1 MIFHPFTFEDQEDG
15 VIFPDPTFEQNKRH
29 AIHRWV
35 PWIAGFS
42 ADFVIDVLR
51 RYLPDGDGRTT
62 CVLDPFAGVGTTLVE
77 SIRHGYNTIG
87 FEINPFAAFAARVKC
102 TAFLLDPAL
111 VRLHVTAFEHR
122 ARRIT
127 DAIDLAWDRGD
138 DLTRLLPAPT
148 SRPPAAFRSRVP
160 FFSPAVE
167 RKVLHCLDL
176 MHAIPDPRVRDLML
190 LAFGSI
196 LVPIS
201 NYSYE
206 PSLGSRAAVGKAD
219 VLNADVVGLLCARL
233 YDMERDIMLYRDDMM
248 HVRSI
253 PNSNVINDDSRRMRR
268 VIPDSSIDIVVTSP
282 PYLNNYHYIRNTRPH
297 LFWLNLV
304 SQPSDLKRF
313 EEANFGKY
321 WQTVRNKASPTLL
334 VHLSDLNQMIE
345 EISSKNQEK
354 GVYGGRGWANYVI
367 EYFNDCYHMTQ
378 HLYHVL
384 KPGSR
389 AVFVVGNSIIQGVN
403 VRTDQ
408 LLGRIGELCG
418 FEVECILP
426 LREKRVGNSIINSS
440 VRNGNPCHATL
451 YEAAVVIKKPAT
463 PRLDHESA

>member
-1 MIFHPFTFEDQEDG
+1 MIFR
-15 VIFPDPTFEQNKRH
+15 DPAFEQNKRH

-42 ADFVIDVLR
+42 ADFVVDALQ
-51 RYLPDGDGRTT
+51 RYLPNEAGRNI

-77 SIRHGYNTIG
+77 SIRHGYNAIG
-87 FEINPFAAFAARVKC
+87 FEINPFAALAARVKC
-102 TAFLLDPAL
+102 TAFLLDPAS
-111 VRLHVTAFEHR
+111 VRAHIVTFEQR
-122 ARRIT
+122 ARHIT
-127 DAIDLAWDRGD
+127 EAIDQAWARGD
-138 DLTRLLPAPT
+138 DLAHLLPAPA

-176 MHAIPDPRVRDLML
+176 IHAVPDPQVRDLML

-196 LVPIS
+196 LVHVS

-206 PSLGSRAAVGKAD
+206 PSLGSRSAVGKAD
-219 VLNADVVGLLCARL
+219 VLNADVAGLLSARL
-233 YDMERDIMLYRDDMM
+233 YDMEHDIIVYRRDMM
-248 HVRSI
+248 QFQ
-253 PNSNVINDDSRRMRR
+253 PLPEGKVINDDSRQMRR
-268 VIPDSSIDIVVTSP
+268 MIPDSSIDIVITSP

-297 LFWLNLV
+297 LFWLNFV

-321 WQTVRNKASPTLL
+321 WQTVRDKAAPTLL
-334 VHLSDLNQMIE
+334 FHLADLDQTIE

-367 EYFNDCYHMTQ
+367 EYFNDCYHMNQ
-378 HLYHVL
+378 NLYYVL
-384 KPGSR
+384 KPGAR
-389 AVFVVGNSIIQGVN
+389 AVFVVGNSIIQGIN

-408 LLGRIGELCG
+408 FLGRIGEICG
-418 FEVECILP
+418 LEVETIHT

-440 VRNGNPCHATL
+440 VRNGKSCHSTL
-451 YEAAVVIKKPAT
+451 YEAAVVMRKPA
-463 PRLDHESA
+463 L

>member
-1 MIFHPFTFEDQEDG
+1 MGAEQMMQRSFTFEDQDDV
-15 VIFPDPTFEQNKRH
+15 VIFRDPAFEQNKRH

-42 ADFVIDVLR
+42 ADFVVDALQ
-51 RYLPDGDGRTT
+51 RYLPNEAGRNI

-77 SIRHGYNTIG
+77 SIRHGYNAIG
-87 FEINPFAAFAARVKC
+87 FEINPFAALAARVKC
-102 TAFLLDPAL
+102 TAFLLDPAS
-111 VRLHVTAFEHR
+111 VRAHIVTFEQR
-122 ARRIT
+122 ARRLT
-127 DAIDLAWDRGD
+127 KAIDQAWARGD
-138 DLTRLLPAPT
+138 DLARLLPAPA

-176 MHAIPDPRVRDLML
+176 IHAVPDPQVRDLML

-196 LVPIS
+196 LVHVS

-206 PSLGSRAAVGKAD
+206 PSLGSRSAVGKAD
-219 VLNADVVGLLCARL
+219 VLNADVAGLLSARL
-233 YDMERDIMLYRDDMM
+233 YDMEHDIIVYRRDMM
-248 HVRSI
+248 QFQ
-253 PNSNVINDDSRRMRR
+253 PLPEGKVINDDSRQMRR
-268 VIPDSSIDIVVTSP
+268 MIPDSSIDIVITSP

-297 LFWLNLV
+297 LFWLNFV

-321 WQTVRNKASPTLL
+321 WQTVRDKAAPTLL
-334 VHLSDLNQMIE
+334 FHLADLDQTIE

-367 EYFNDCYHMTQ
+367 EYFNDCYHMNQ
-378 HLYHVL
+378 NLYYVL
-384 KPGSR
+384 KPGAR
-389 AVFVVGNSIIQGVN
+389 AVFVVGNSIIQGIN

-408 LLGRIGELCG
+408 FLGRIGEICG
-418 FEVECILP
+418 LEVETIHT

-440 VRNGNPCHATL
+440 VRNGKSCHSTL
-451 YEAAVVIKKPAT
+451 YEAAVVMRKPA
-463 PRLDHESA
+463 L

>member
-1 MIFHPFTFEDQEDG
+1 MGAEQMMQRSFTFEDQEDV
-15 VIFPDPTFEQNKRH
+15 VIFRDPAFEQNKRH

-42 ADFVIDVLR
+42 ADFVVDALR
-51 RYLPDGDGRTT
+51 RYLPGGTERDT

-77 SIRHGYNTIG
+77 SIRHGYNAIG
-87 FEINPFAAFAARVKC
+87 FEINPFAALAARVKC

-111 VRLHVTAFEHR
+111 VRAHIVTFEQR
-122 ARRIT
+122 ARHIT
-127 DAIDLAWDRGD
+127 EAIDQAWARGD
-138 DLTRLLPAPT
+138 DLAHLLPAPA

-176 MHAIPDPRVRDLML
+176 IHAVPDPQVRDLML

-196 LVPIS
+196 LVHVS

-206 PSLGSRAAVGKAD
+206 PSLGSRSAVGKAD
-219 VLNADVVGLLCARL
+219 VLNADVAGLLSARL
-233 YDMERDIMLYRDDMM
+233 YDMEHDIIVYRRDMM
-248 HVRSI
+248 QFQ
-253 PNSNVINDDSRRMRR
+253 PFPEGKVINDDSRQMRR
-268 VIPDSSIDIVVTSP
+268 MIPDSSIDIVITSP

-297 LFWLNLV
+297 LFWLNFV

-321 WQTVRNKASPTLL
+321 WQTVRDKAAPTLL
-334 VHLSDLNQMIE
+334 FRLADLDQTIE

-354 GVYGGRGWANYVI
+354 GAYGGRGWANYVI
-367 EYFNDCYHMTQ
+367 EYFNDCYHMNQ
-378 HLYHVL
+378 NLYHVL
-384 KPGSR
+384 KPGAR

-408 LLGRIGELCG
+408 FLGRIGEICG
-418 FEVECILP
+418 LEVETIHT

-440 VRNGNPCHATL
+440 VRNGKSCHSTL
-451 YEAAVVIKKPAT
+451 YEAAVVMRKPA
-463 PRLDHESA
+463 L

>member
-1 MIFHPFTFEDQEDG
+1 MGAEQMMQRSFTFEDQDDV
-15 VIFPDPTFEQNKRH
+15 VIFRDPAFEQNKRH

-42 ADFVIDVLR
+42 ADFVVDALR
-51 RYLPDGDGRTT
+51 RYLPDEAGKNI

-77 SIRHGYNTIG
+77 SIRHGYNAIG
-87 FEINPFAAFAARVKC
+87 FEINPFAALAARVKC
-102 TAFLLDPAL
+102 TAFLLDPAS
-111 VRLHVTAFEHR
+111 VRAHIVTFEQR
-122 ARRIT
+122 ARRLT
-127 DAIDLAWDRGD
+127 KAIDQAWARGD
-138 DLTRLLPAPT
+138 DLARLLPAPA

-176 MHAIPDPRVRDLML
+176 IHAVPDPQVRDLML

-196 LVPIS
+196 LVHVS

-206 PSLGSRAAVGKAD
+206 PSLGSRSAVGKAD
-219 VLNADVVGLLCARL
+219 VLNADVAGLLSARL
-233 YDMERDIMLYRDDMM
+233 YDMEHDIIVYRRDMM
-248 HVRSI
+248 QFQ
-253 PNSNVINDDSRRMRR
+253 PLPEGKVINDDSRQMRR
-268 VIPDSSIDIVVTSP
+268 MIPDSSIDIVITSP

-297 LFWLNLV
+297 LFWLNFV

-321 WQTVRNKASPTLL
+321 WQTVRDKAAPTLL
-334 VHLSDLNQMIE
+334 FHLADLDQTIE

-367 EYFNDCYHMTQ
+367 EYFNDCYHMNQ
-378 HLYHVL
+378 NLYYVL
-384 KPGSR
+384 KPGAR
-389 AVFVVGNSIIQGVN
+389 AVFVVGNSIIQGIN

-408 LLGRIGELCG
+408 FLGRIGEICG
-418 FEVECILP
+418 LEVETIHT

-440 VRNGNPCHATL
+440 VRNGKSCHSTL
-451 YEAAVVIKKPAT
+451 YEAAVVMRKPA
-463 PRLDHESA
+463 L

>member
-1 MIFHPFTFEDQEDG
+1 MIQHSFIFEDQEDV
-15 VIFPDPTFEQNKRH
+15 VIFRDPAFEQNKRH

-42 ADFVIDVLR
+42 ADFVVDALR
-51 RYLPDGDGRTT
+51 RYLPDGAGRNT

-77 SIRHGYNTIG
+77 SIRHGHNAIG
-87 FEINPFAAFAARVKC
+87 FEINPFAALAARVKC
-102 TAFLLDPAL
+102 TAFLLDPAS
-111 VRLHVTAFEHR
+111 VRAHIVAFEQR

-127 DAIDLAWDRGD
+127 EAIDQAWACGD
-138 DLTRLLPAPT
+138 DLARLLPAPA

-176 MHAIPDPRVRDLML
+176 IHAVPDPQVRDLML

-196 LVPIS
+196 LVHVS

-206 PSLGSRAAVGKAD
+206 PSLGSRSAVGKAD
-219 VLNADVVGLLCARL
+219 VLNADVAGLLSARL
-233 YDMERDIMLYRDDMM
+233 YDMEHDIIVYRRDMM
-248 HVRSI
+248 QFQ
-253 PNSNVINDDSRRMRR
+253 PFPEGKVINDDSRQVRH
-268 VIPDSSIDIVVTSP
+268 ILPDSSIDIVITSP
-282 PYLNNYHYIRNTRPH
+282 PYLNNYHYVRNTRPH
-297 LFWLNLV
+297 LFWLNFV
-304 SQPSDLKRF
+304 SQPKDLKRF

-321 WQTVRNKASPTLL
+321 WQTVRDKAAPTLL
-334 VHLSDLNQMIE
+334 FHLADLDQTIE

-367 EYFNDCYHMTQ
+367 EYFNDCYHMNQ
-378 HLYHVL
+378 NLYYVL
-384 KPGSR
+384 KPGAR
-389 AVFVVGNSIIQGVN
+389 AVFVVGNSIIQGIN

-408 LLGRIGELCG
+408 FLGRIGEICG
-418 FEVECILP
+418 LEVETIHT

-440 VRNGNPCHATL
+440 VRNGKSCHSTL
-451 YEAAVVIKKPAT
+451 YEAAVVMRKPA
-463 PRLDHESA
+463 L

>member
-1 MIFHPFTFEDQEDG
+1 MGAEQMMQRSFTFEDQDDV
-15 VIFPDPTFEQNKRH
+15 VIFRDPAFEQNKRH

-42 ADFVIDVLR
+42 ADFVVDALR
-51 RYLPDGDGRTT
+51 RYLPDEAGKNI

-77 SIRHGYNTIG
+77 SIRHGYNAIG
-87 FEINPFAAFAARVKC
+87 FEINPFAALAARVKC
-102 TAFLLDPAL
+102 TAFLLDPAS
-111 VRLHVTAFEHR
+111 VRAHIVTFEQR
-122 ARRIT
+122 ARRLT
-127 DAIDLAWDRGD
+127 KAIDQAWARGD
-138 DLTRLLPAPT
+138 DLARLLPAPA

-176 MHAIPDPRVRDLML
+176 IHAVPDPQVRDLML

-196 LVPIS
+196 LVHVS

-206 PSLGSRAAVGKAD
+206 PSLGSRSAVGKAD
-219 VLNADVVGLLCARL
+219 VLNADVAGLLSARL
-233 YDMERDIMLYRDDMM
+233 YDMEHDIIVYRRDMM
-248 HVRSI
+248 QFQ
-253 PNSNVINDDSRRMRR
+253 PLPEGKVINDDSRQMRR
-268 VIPDSSIDIVVTSP
+268 MIPDSSIDIVITSP

-297 LFWLNLV
+297 LFWLNFV

-321 WQTVRNKASPTLL
+321 WQTVRDKAAPTLL
-334 VHLSDLNQMIE
+334 FHLADLDQTIE

-367 EYFNDCYHMTQ
+367 EYFNDCYHMNQ
-378 HLYHVL
+378 NLYYVL
-384 KPGSR
+384 KPGAR
-389 AVFVVGNSIIQGVN
+389 AVFVGGNSIIQGVN

-408 LLGRIGELCG
+408 FLGRIGEICG
-418 FEVECILP
+418 LEVETIHT

-440 VRNGNPCHATL
+440 VRNGKSCHSTL
-451 YEAAVVIKKPAT
+451 YEAAVVMRKPA
-463 PRLDHESA
+463 L

>member
-1 MIFHPFTFEDQEDG
+1 MIQHSFIFEDQEDV
-15 VIFPDPTFEQNKRH
+15 VIFRDPAFEQNKRH

-42 ADFVIDVLR
+42 ADFVVDALQ
-51 RYLPDGDGRTT
+51 RYLPNEAGRNI

-77 SIRHGYNTIG
+77 SIRHGYNAIG
-87 FEINPFAAFAARVKC
+87 FEINPFAALAARVKC
-102 TAFLLDPAL
+102 TAFLLDPAS
-111 VRLHVTAFEHR
+111 VRAHIVTFEQR
-122 ARRIT
+122 ARHIT
-127 DAIDLAWDRGD
+127 EAIDQAWARGD
-138 DLTRLLPAPT
+138 DLAHLLPAPA

-176 MHAIPDPRVRDLML
+176 IHAVPDPQVRDLML

-196 LVPIS
+196 LVHVS

-206 PSLGSRAAVGKAD
+206 PSLGSRSAVGKAD
-219 VLNADVVGLLCARL
+219 VLNADVAGLLSARL
-233 YDMERDIMLYRDDMM
+233 YDMEHDIIVYRRDMM
-248 HVRSI
+248 QFQ
-253 PNSNVINDDSRRMRR
+253 PLPEGKVINDDSRQMRR
-268 VIPDSSIDIVVTSP
+268 MIPDSSIDIVITSP

-297 LFWLNLV
+297 LFWLNFV

-321 WQTVRNKASPTLL
+321 WQTVRDKAAPTLL
-334 VHLSDLNQMIE
+334 FHLADLDQTIE

-367 EYFNDCYHMTQ
+367 EYFNDCYHMNQ
-378 HLYHVL
+378 NLYYVL
-384 KPGSR
+384 KPGAR
-389 AVFVVGNSIIQGVN
+389 AVFVVGNSIIQGIN

-408 LLGRIGELCG
+408 FLGRIGEICG
-418 FEVECILP
+418 LEVETIHT

-440 VRNGNPCHATL
+440 VRNGKSCHSTL
-451 YEAAVVIKKPAT
+451 YEAAVVMRKPA
-463 PRLDHESA
+463 L

>member
-1 MIFHPFTFEDQEDG
+1 MGAEQMMQRSFTFEDQDDV
-15 VIFPDPTFEQNKRH
+15 VIFRDPAFEQNKRH

-42 ADFVIDVLR
+42 SDFVVDALQ
-51 RYLPDGDGRTT
+51 RYLPDEAGKNI

-77 SIRHGYNTIG
+77 SIRHGYNAIG
-87 FEINPFAAFAARVKC
+87 FEINPFAALAARVKC

-111 VRLHVTAFEHR
+111 VRAHIVTFEQR

-127 DAIDLAWDRGD
+127 EAIDQAWARGD
-138 DLTRLLPAPT
+138 DLARLLPAPA

-176 MHAIPDPRVRDLML
+176 IHAVPDPQVRDLML

-196 LVPIS
+196 LVHVS

-206 PSLGSRAAVGKAD
+206 PSLGSRSAVGKAD
-219 VLNADVVGLLCARL
+219 VLNADVAGLLSARL
-233 YDMERDIMLYRDDMM
+233 YDMEHDIIVYRRDMM
-248 HVRSI
+248 QFQ
-253 PNSNVINDDSRRMRR
+253 PLPEGKVINDDSRQMRR
-268 VIPDSSIDIVVTSP
+268 MIPDSSIDIVITSP

-297 LFWLNLV
+297 LFWLNFV
-304 SQPSDLKRF
+304 SQPSDLKRL

-321 WQTVRNKASPTLL
+321 WQTVRDKAAPTLL
-334 VHLSDLNQMIE
+334 FHLADLDQTIE

-367 EYFNDCYHMTQ
+367 EYFNDCYHMNQ
-378 HLYHVL
+378 NLYYVL
-384 KPGSR
+384 KPGAR

-408 LLGRIGELCG
+408 FLGRIGEICG
-418 FEVECILP
+418 LEVETIHT

-440 VRNGNPCHATL
+440 VRNGKSCHSTL
-451 YEAAVVIKKPAT
+451 YEAAVVMRKPA
-463 PRLDHESA
+463 L

>member
-1 MIFHPFTFEDQEDG
+1 MS
-15 VIFPDPTFEQNKRH
+15 KRH

-42 ADFVIDVLR
+42 ADFVVDALR
-51 RYLPDGDGRTT
+51 RYLPGGTERDT

-77 SIRHGYNTIG
+77 SIRHGYNAIG
-87 FEINPFAAFAARVKC
+87 FEINPFAALAARVKC

-111 VRLHVTAFEHR
+111 VRAHIVTFEQR
-122 ARRIT
+122 ARHIT
-127 DAIDLAWDRGD
+127 EAIDQAWARGD
-138 DLTRLLPAPT
+138 DLAHLLPAPA

-176 MHAIPDPRVRDLML
+176 IHAVPDPQVRDLML

-196 LVPIS
+196 LVHVS

-206 PSLGSRAAVGKAD
+206 PSLGSRSAVGKAD
-219 VLNADVVGLLCARL
+219 VLNADVAGLLSARL
-233 YDMERDIMLYRDDMM
+233 YDMEHDIIVYRRDMM
-248 HVRSI
+248 QFQ
-253 PNSNVINDDSRRMRR
+253 PFPEGKVINDDSRQMRR
-268 VIPDSSIDIVVTSP
+268 MIPDSSIDIVITSP

-297 LFWLNLV
+297 LFWINFV

-321 WQTVRNKASPTLL
+321 WQTVRDKAAPTLL
-334 VHLSDLNQMIE
+334 FRLADLDQTIE

-354 GVYGGRGWANYVI
+354 GAYGGRGWANYVI
-367 EYFNDCYHMTQ
+367 EYFNDCYHMNQ
-378 HLYHVL
+378 NLYHVP
-384 KPGSR
+384 KPGAR

-408 LLGRIGELCG
+408 FLGRIGEICG
-418 FEVECILP
+418 LEVETIHT

-440 VRNGNPCHATL
+440 VRNGKSCHSTL
-451 YEAAVVIKKPAT
+451 YEAAVVMRKPA
-463 PRLDHESA
+463 L

>member
-1 MIFHPFTFEDQEDG
+1 MGAEQMMQRSFTFEDQDDV
-15 VIFPDPTFEQNKRH
+15 VIFRDPAFEQNKRH

-42 ADFVIDVLR
+42 ADFVVDALR
-51 RYLPDGDGRTT
+51 RYLPNEAGRNI

-77 SIRHGYNTIG
+77 SIRHGYNAIG
-87 FEINPFAAFAARVKC
+87 FEINPFAALAARVKC
-102 TAFLLDPAL
+102 TAFLLDPAS
-111 VRLHVTAFEHR
+111 VRAHIVTFEQR
-122 ARRIT
+122 ARRLT
-127 DAIDLAWDRGD
+127 KAIDQAWARGD
-138 DLTRLLPAPT
+138 DLARLLPAPA

-176 MHAIPDPRVRDLML
+176 IHAVPDPQVRDLML

-196 LVPIS
+196 LVHVS

-206 PSLGSRAAVGKAD
+206 PSLGSRSAVGKAD
-219 VLNADVVGLLCARL
+219 VLNADVAGLLSARL
-233 YDMERDIMLYRDDMM
+233 YDMEHDIIVYRRDMM
-248 HVRSI
+248 QFQ
-253 PNSNVINDDSRRMRR
+253 PLPEGKVINDDSRQMRR
-268 VIPDSSIDIVVTSP
+268 MIPDSSIDIVITSP

-297 LFWLNLV
+297 LFWLNFV

-321 WQTVRNKASPTLL
+321 WQTVRDKAAPTLL
-334 VHLSDLNQMIE
+334 FHLADLDQTIE

-367 EYFNDCYHMTQ
+367 EYFNDCYHMNQ
-378 HLYHVL
+378 NLYYVL
-384 KPGSR
+384 KPGAR
-389 AVFVVGNSIIQGVN
+389 AVFVVGNSIIQGIN

-408 LLGRIGELCG
+408 FLGRIGEICG
-418 FEVECILP
+418 LEVETIHT

-440 VRNGNPCHATL
+440 VRNGKSCHSTL
-451 YEAAVVIKKPAT
+451 YEAAVVMRKPA
-463 PRLDHESA
+463 L